1 MQTRQASS
9 FRFSL
14 ILTAAVASWSC
25 AGETDEGVT
34 GAGGTGGNGGMTS
47 GAAGTS
53 GAGGTS
59 ATTGAAGTGGNVAT
73 GSAGTTGSAGSA
85 GSTGGAGMTGAAGTA
100 ATGGTAGAAGA
111 AGTGTAGR
119 GGAGGTA
126 GSAGRGGSAGS
137 AAAGATG
144 TAGVAGAT
152 AGRGGTTGGAGA
164 AGTTGAAGIGG
175 APTLPPPT
183 WTPNIRL
190 NDDTGN
196 GRQAEVALATGP
208 NGLALAGWMDERS
221 TRVCAF
227 SFTTNGGQTWSKN
240 VSIPNS
246 TGMFVGDP
254 AVAIDGAGTMYAVC
268 QEYLDVGNTGNIRMM
283 TSTDKGA
290 TWSAVRTIGSAP
302 DKPWAGGGVADG
314 VVFVSWLGNP
324 GGIKRSLDHGM
335 TWGPTQS
342 TGNIIH
348 GTGITTSNTGLV
360 HVPYNLDS
368 NRNQLRYL
376 RSKNNGDTWEA
387 TRDLVMDMGVF
398 CFSCNPRQH
407 PIVGSAADPTGKYV
421 AITWASRM
429 PAGQADDDVWL
440 LYSKDGG
447 DTWTQPIRVN
457 DNTSASRQFES
468 WVAVDKYGR
477 VHVAWTD
484 YRDGGNERDL
494 VRALGRSD
502 QGLRGEHADHRRT
515 RQRQHR
521 LPRRLQGHRGLGRG
535 RAGGLAGH
543 AARQRRHLLLAGGRG
558 GRTLSTSQK

>member
-1 MQTRQASS
+1 MKLTPRQAPRL
-9 FRFSL
+9 RFAL
-14 ILTAAVASWSC
+14 VLTAVVSTWSC
-25 AGETDEGVT
+25 AGETDEGGT
-34 GAGGTGGNGGMTS
+34 GGGGKGGGGTAANGGNAGNPGNGGNGGSTS
-47 GAAGTS
+47 GAAGTG
-53 GAGGTS
+53 GAAGTS
-59 ATTGAAGTGGNVAT
+59 AATGLGGTGGNVAT
-73 GSAGTTGSAGSA
+73 GSAGATGTG
-85 GSTGGAGMTGAAGTA
+85 GGAGMIGTAGMSGAAGTA
-100 ATGGTAGAAGA
+100 GNAGA
-111 AGTGTAGR
+111 AGTTAGTAGR
-119 GGAGGTA
+119 GGAGGGA
-126 GSAGRGGSAGS
+126 GSAGRGGGSAGV
-137 AAAGATG
+137 GPTG
-144 TAGVAGAT
+144 TAGVAGGA
-152 AGRGGTTGGAGA
+152 AGRG
-164 AGTTGAAGIGG
+164 GTTGAAGIGG
-175 APTLPPPT
+175 APTLPAPT

-196 GRQAEVALATGP
+196 GRQAEVTLATGP

-240 VSIPNS
+240 VSIPNN

-376 RSKNNGDTWEA
+376 RSKNNGDSWEA
-387 TRDLVMDMGVF
+387 TRDLVADMGTF

-429 PAGQADDDVWL
+429 PAGQTDDDVWL

-457 DNTSASRQFES
+457 DNTATSRQFES

-484 YRDGGNERDL
+484 YRDGGNNETWYARSADPTKGFEPNMQITDGHGSGNTDFLGDYKGIAISGADVLVVWQDTRRD
-494 VRALGRSD
+494 VGDIYFSRAIG
-502 QGLRGEHADHRRT
+502 A
-515 RQRQHR
+515 
-521 LPRRLQGHRGLGRG
+521 
-535 RAGGLAGH
+535 AGP
-543 AARQRRHLLLAGGRG
+543 
-558 GRTLSTSQK
+558 

>member
-1 MQTRQASS
+1 VRTREAPQL
-9 FRFSL
+9 RFALVL
-14 ILTAAVASWSC
+14 ITVVSTWSC
-25 AGETDEGVT
+25 AGGDVDEGGT
-34 GAGGTGGNGGMTS
+34 GAGGASVAGHGGNPATTGTAGTASTGVAGTGG
-47 GAAGTS
+47 
-53 GAGGTS
+53 
-59 ATTGAAGTGGNVAT
+59 TTGAAGTVAT
-73 GSAGTTGSAGSA
+73 GGASTAGAAGMGGTTGSAGV
-85 GSTGGAGMTGAAGTA
+85 GGTGGATGNAGATGA
-100 ATGGTAGAAGA
+100 
-111 AGTGTAGR
+111 AGR
-119 GGAGGTA
+119 GGAG
-126 GSAGRGGSAGS
+126 GSAGRGGSAGVAGS
-137 AAAGATG
+137 AAGAGATG
-144 TAGVAGAT
+144 TAGAAGAT
-152 AGRGGTTGGAGA
+152 AGRGGTTGAAGA
-164 AGTTGAAGIGG
+164 AGTTGAAGAGG
-175 APTLPPPT
+175 VPPAPPVS

-190 NDDTGN
+190 NDDTGS

-208 NGLALAGWMDERS
+208 NGLAIAGWMDERS

-240 VSIPNS
+240 VSIPNN

-254 AVAIDGAGTMYAVC
+254 AVAIDGGGTMYAIC

-283 TSTDKGA
+283 TSSDKGV
-290 TWSAVRTIGSAP
+290 TWSAIRTIGSAP
-302 DKPWAGGGVADG
+302 DKPWAGGGSADG
-314 VVFVSWLGNP
+314 VLFVSWLGNP

-348 GTGITTSNTGLV
+348 GTGITTSTTGLV

-387 TRDLVMDMGVF
+387 TKDLVADMGTF

-447 DTWTQPIRVN
+447 DTWSQPIRVN
-457 DNTSASRQFES
+457 DNTAASRQFES

-484 YRDGGNERDL
+484 FRDGGNNETWYARSADPTKGFEPNMQITDGHGSGNTDFLGDYKGIAVSGNDVLVVWEDTRRDSGDIYFA
-494 VRALGRSD
+494 RAIG
-502 QGLRGEHADHRRT
+502 A
-515 RQRQHR
+515 
-521 LPRRLQGHRGLGRG
+521 
-535 RAGGLAGH
+535 AGP
-543 AARQRRHLLLAGGRG
+543 
-558 GRTLSTSQK
+558 

>member
-1 MQTRQASS
+1 MDVTKTRGAR
-9 FRFSL
+9 FRSAL
-14 ILTAAVASWSC
+14 ILSAVASAWSC
-25 AGETDEGVT
+25 AGDVDQGDM
-34 GAGGTGGNGGMTS
+34 GAGGTSGGKAGAGGMTA

-53 GAGGTS
+53 A
-59 ATTGAAGTGGNVAT
+59 
-73 GSAGTTGSAGSA
+73 AGTTGSAGNV
-85 GSTGGAGMTGAAGTA
+85 STGTAGTSAAGTSGNAGTTGTAGTAGAAGTNA
-100 ATGGTAGAAGA
+100 TAGTGGAAGGAAGRGGASGSSGGRAGSTAGA
-111 AGTGTAGR
+111 AGTGTAG
-119 GGAGGTA
+119 
-126 GSAGRGGSAGS
+126 
-137 AAAGATG
+137 AGA
-144 TAGVAGAT
+144 A
-152 AGRGGTTGGAGA
+152 AGRGGTTGT
-164 AGTTGAAGIGG
+164 AGTTGAAGAGG

-183 WTPNIRL
+183 WSANIRL
-190 NDDTGN
+190 NDDNGS

-208 NGLALAGWMDERS
+208 DGLALAGWMDERS

-227 SFTTNGGQTWSKN
+227 SFSTNGGQTWSKN
-240 VSIPNS
+240 VSIPNN

-254 AVAIDGAGTMYAVC
+254 AVAIDGGGTMYAIC
-268 QEYLDVGNTGNIRMM
+268 QEYLNVGNSGNIRMM
-283 TSTDKGA
+283 TSSDKGV
-290 TWSAVRTIGSAP
+290 TWSAIRTIGSAP
-302 DKPWAGGGVADG
+302 DKPWAGGGVTDG

-368 NRNQLRYL
+368 QNNQLRYL

-387 TRDLVMDMGVF
+387 TRDLVADMGTF

-429 PAGQADDDVWL
+429 SGGQSDDDVWL

-447 DTWTQPIRVN
+447 DTWSKPIRVN
-457 DNTSASRQFES
+457 DNTATSRQFES

-484 YRDGGNERDL
+484 FRDGGNNETWYARSADPTKGFEANMQITDGHGSGNTDFLGDYKGIAISGNDVLVVWEDTRRDSGDIYFS
-494 VRALGRSD
+494 RAVG
-502 QGLRGEHADHRRT
+502 A
-515 RQRQHR
+515 
-521 LPRRLQGHRGLGRG
+521 
-535 RAGGLAGH
+535 AGP
-543 AARQRRHLLLAGGRG
+543 
-558 GRTLSTSQK
+558 

>member
-34 GAGGTGGNGGMTS
+34 GAGGTAGNGRDDVGRR
-47 GAAGTS
+47 
-53 GAGGTS
+53 
-59 ATTGAAGTGGNVAT
+59 GNERRRRHERHD
-73 GSAGTTGSAGSA
+73 
-85 GSTGGAGMTGAAGTA
+85 
-100 ATGGTAGAAGA
+100 
-111 AGTGTAGR
+111 GR
-119 GGAGGTA
+119 GGHRWQRCDGLGRHDRLRGQRGHDRWRRDDRGRRHGGDRRHRRRGGRRGHRNRRTWRGGGTA

-144 TAGVAGAT
+144 TAGGAGAT
-152 AGRGGTTGGAGA
+152 AGRGGTTGTAGA

-227 SFTTNGGQTWSKN
+227 SFTTDGGQTWSKN

-254 AVAIDGAGTMYAVC
+254 AVAIDGGGTMYAVC

-314 VVFVSWLGNP
+314 MVFVSWLGNP

-387 TRDLVMDMGVF
+387 TRDLVTDMGIF

-429 PAGQADDDVWL
+429 PAGQA
-440 LYSKDGG
+440 
-447 DTWTQPIRVN
+447 
-457 DNTSASRQFES
+457 
-468 WVAVDKYGR
+468 
-477 VHVAWTD
+477 
-484 YRDGGNERDL
+484 
-494 VRALGRSD
+494 
-502 QGLRGEHADHRRT
+502 RR
-515 RQRQHR
+515 
-521 LPRRLQGHRGLGRG
+521 RRLAAVLEGR
-535 RAGGLAGH
+535 
-543 AARQRRHLLLAGGRG
+543 RRHLDRSRSA
-558 GRTLSTSQK
+558 